1 MIVEVPKTT
10 VLWNP
15 SLQGVLTLEETG
27 NQCSEPGSPTKM
39 FPGTQHTKE
48 LGNVVRCDGE
58 QTVTVLLLNFK
69 WNTGYKYLIKN
80 PKWP

>member
-1 MIVEVPKTT
+1 MTNP
-10 VLWNP
+10 LWNP

-58 QTVTVLLLNFK
+58 QTVTVCRGHRLHFCAKTFSL
-69 WNTGYKYLIKN
+69 
-80 PKWP
+80 